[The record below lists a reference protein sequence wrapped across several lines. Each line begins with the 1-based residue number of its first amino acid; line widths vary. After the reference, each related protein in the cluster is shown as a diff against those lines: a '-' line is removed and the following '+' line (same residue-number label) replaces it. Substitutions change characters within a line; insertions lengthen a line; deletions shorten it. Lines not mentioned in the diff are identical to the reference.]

1 MAMVTIPN
9 GLHQQAGRAFGGNV
23 LAYRPGNGSGKQ
35 PMARPGIMAYNRK
48 ITGGP
53 LPGGQVQAHV
63 PTGGKLQLSVG
74 PQGAGT
80 VWYPAQVTI
89 STTTGA
95 LDGSTCLVYLGSQQ
109 VPVTLLGTVFPGGA
123 GTLSAALPSLTPRP
137 YLIFQWSNAHV
148 GDTAGANI
156 VGSMDA
162 LATGG

>member
-48 ITGGP
+48 IAGVP
-53 LPGGQVQAHV
+53 LTGGQVQGHV

-80 VWYPAQVTI
+80 VGHPSQATV
-89 STTTGA
+89 SRNAGA
-95 LDGSTCLVYLGSQQ
+95 LAGSL
-109 VPVTLLGTVFPGGA
+109 
-123 GTLSAALPSLTPRP
+123 
-137 YLIFQWSNAHV
+137 
-148 GDTAGANI
+148 
-156 VGSMDA
+156 
-162 LATGG
+162 